1 MNPMNFGDQKLNLD
15 FSWRIGEEAFLTIV
29 EKITGLLNKNNANQS
44 CTTPN
49 CIVEFGS
56 GASSIRLALNFPN
69 TNIIAIDGDRGCYQE
84 TENLA
89 LEFLKP
95 SELFELQYQPLSFQ
109 EYGSGKILSYTQA
122 PTLEPKFPVDCVI
135 IDGPPFYTLRGR
147 EACLYQV
154 YEQLS
159 IGGLVILDDYNRE
172 AEQTILKNWLS
183 VYPNSFAVEILEVGH
198 HLAVLEKKQSVSP
211 NWTGS
216 AKSQDSLEI
225 NDKYQKIRAA
235 LHNLE
240 NADIANLLT
249 CLPSHIVIDSLQ
261 NRNNSDNFLR
271 MMSAIQNTY
280 KQASVESSTDNSTDD
295 IDGIQASTLTTQD
308 LLQLQIDSFCSCL
321 ELLDL

>member
-1 MNPMNFGDQKLNLD
+1 MSFDDRKLNLD
-15 FSWRIGEEAFLTIV
+15 FSWRIGEAAFLTIV
-29 EKITGLLNKNNANQS
+29 EKITELLNKKNANQS
-44 CTTPN
+44 

-69 TNIIAIDGDRGCYQE
+69 TKIIAIDGDREWYQE

-89 LEFLKP
+89 LEFLQS
-95 SELFELQYQPLSFQ
+95 SEFFELKYQPLSFR
-109 EYGSGKILSYTQA
+109 EYGSGKILSYTQDLTSEA
-122 PTLEPKFPVDCVI
+122 KFPIDCVI

-154 YEQLS
+154 YEQLN
-159 IGGLVILDDYNRE
+159 IGGLVILDDFNRE

-183 VYPNSFAVEILEVGH
+183 VYPDSFAVEILEVGH

-216 AKSQDSLEI
+216 AKAKDSLEI
-225 NDKYQKIRAA
+225 NDKYQKILAA

-240 NADIANLLT
+240 NADIANLLN
-249 CLPSHIVIDSLQ
+249 CLPSDIVIPSLK
-261 NRNNSDNFLR
+261 NRDNLDNFLT

-280 KQASVESSTDNSTDD
+280 KQVSVELSVDN
-295 IDGIQASTLTTQD
+295 IQESTLTPQD

-321 ELLDL
+321 QLFNLSQPALI